1 MVKYRHLILRIDDIL
16 NELHGSCMFSK
27 IDLKIVYHQIK
38 IKEGDEGKNNF
49 KTKYRLFKWLVMLFN
64 LTITHSN
71 LMRFMN
77 NILCVFIGSLIVDYF
92 DDIYSKNLDKHIES
106 LWFLLYANLLH
117 LENYSPFKIVY
128 GLTLLD

>member
-1 MVKYRHLILRIDDIL
+1 MVKYKHLILRIDDIL

-49 KTKYRLFKWLVMLFN
+49 KTKCRLFKWLVMLFS
-64 LTITHSN
+64 LTIAHNN

-77 NILCVFIGSLIVDYF
+77 NILCAFIVS
-92 DDIYSKNLDKHIES
+92 
-106 LWFLLYANLLH
+106 
-117 LENYSPFKIVY
+117 
-128 GLTLLD
+128 